1 MEKDL
6 PVWIEKG
13 LFNGP
18 HNASLIKP
26 LVLFSK
32 RCTESFAKD
41 EKRGIALYGIVF
53 FQLIRVSL
61 KLILCVYLIPLTFNE
76 KYIKNNF
83 LKKNHF
89 FVTLL
94 RFKGYWFYLIR
105 SVHIKRFPKSWKE
118 RNCIKWYCLWFFR
131 VSLMSRKLHVFWIS
145 LNI

>member
-53 FQLIRVSL
+53 FSID
-61 KLILCVYLIPLTFNE
+61 
-76 KYIKNNF
+76 
-83 LKKNHF
+83 
-89 FVTLL
+89 
-94 RFKGYWFYLIR
+94 
-105 SVHIKRFPKSWKE
+105 
-118 RNCIKWYCLWFFR
+118 
-131 VSLMSRKLHVFWIS
+131 
-145 LNI
+145 

>member
-1 MEKDL
+1 M
-6 PVWIEKG
+6 
-13 LFNGP
+13 FNGP

-61 KLILCVYLIPLTFNE
+61 KLILCVYLIPLTLNE

-94 RFKGYWFYLIR
+94 RFKGY
-105 SVHIKRFPKSWKE
+105 
-118 RNCIKWYCLWFFR
+118 
-131 VSLMSRKLHVFWIS
+131 
-145 LNI
+145 